1 MIRLVLLRIRL
12 DEAADAM
19 RDDMVELCKID
30 VFVITLSAFRA
41 PQINLRKQEGVW
53 Q

>member
-1 MIRLVLLRIRL
+1 MICFILLRIRL

-19 RDDMVELCKID
+19 RDNIVELCKVEI
-30 VFVITLSAFRA
+30 VIVTLAQFRA
-41 PQINLRKQEGVW
+41 TQIDLRKLEGVW